1 MTLDSLS
8 LRGQRALQAAGDHG
22 SLGLQSDSHENEG
35 NSESGLVYFPPA
47 SSSSQQ
53 LARQRQRE
61 GRGRRLRHDL
71 VFSRVVH
78 ALRLIASQPTRQTPP
93 LLLPLA
99 QLFPRTAPRIDTD
112 LVDHNMKPSPRSK
125 ATAPS
130 LPMIASGGFQ
140 DRRMYGCISKTSRI
154 EYALARPRTSGGFLS
169 LPFCFFL
176 FRARDVPCF
185 PSRDAR

>member
-1 MTLDSLS
+1 MVLLLS
-8 LRGQRALQAAGDHG
+8 PRIII
-22 SLGLQSDSHENEG
+22 
-35 NSESGLVYFPPA
+35 V
-47 SSSSQQ
+47 
-53 LARQRQRE
+53 ARSWQVQRQRE

-112 LVDHNMKPSPRSK
+112 LVDHNMKPRSPKQSDC
-125 ATAPS
+125 T
-130 LPMIASGGFQ
+130 LPPDDCERRLSGSSNV
-140 DRRMYGCISKTSRI
+140 RMYLKTSRI

-169 LPFCFFL
+169 LPFCFFSSA
-176 FRARDVPCF
+176 RAMCLAS